1 MVDHDYFHAYMA
13 RKAAI
18 LQTRKR
24 LKQKH
29 LEQNSQK
36 LQINGV
42 ADSEIFVPKDLMNQ
56 PGKIW
61 NADRFGMQIRLVLVL
76 EVKWLGL
83 QIKLSLIYQILL
95 KRTVNSTLL
104 PYFVAVQIVQL
115 CFLFTFIL
123 SLNHE
128 VMTGAMKGSDIAY
141 TKKERIDNAKFKQFL
156 CHLKNKERQNGEACS
171 FIDRQCQ
178 QSCRYRI
185 CSRKREQKCV
195 GCFKMLHISCNL
207 LVWEY

>member
-1 MVDHDYFHAYMA
+1 M
-13 RKAAI
+13 
-18 LQTRKR
+18 
-24 LKQKH
+24 
-29 LEQNSQK
+29 
-36 LQINGV
+36 QINGV
-42 ADSEIFVPKDLMNQ
+42 AYSEIFAPKDLMNQ

-156 CHLKNKERQNGEACS
+156 CHLKNKER
-171 FIDRQCQ
+171 
-178 QSCRYRI
+178 
-185 CSRKREQKCV
+185 
-195 GCFKMLHISCNL
+195 
-207 LVWEY
+207 